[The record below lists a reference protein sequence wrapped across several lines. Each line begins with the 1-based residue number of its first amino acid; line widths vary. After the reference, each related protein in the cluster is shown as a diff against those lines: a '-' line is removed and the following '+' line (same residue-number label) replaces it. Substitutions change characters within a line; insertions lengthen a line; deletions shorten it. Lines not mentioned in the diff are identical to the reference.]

1 MPSVLNVDTI
11 ADKAGTGPVALTKQ
25 QAAIALLSYDQRNTT
40 TDSSLNISSVTDET
54 TGISNN
60 ALTTNTSS
68 ATDRVVLC
76 SSWNTD
82 DDGSTVAG
90 GHQRGLISTCQHH
103 SDNTTSRYDV
113 ETAYGSYHGVSAGA
127 YVDTDGVRSGIFGDL
142 A

>member
-1 MPSVLNVDTI
+1 MTSVLNVDTI

-25 QAAIALLSYDQRNTT
+25 QAAIALLNYDQSNTT

-54 TGISNN
+54 TGITNN

-82 DDGSTVAG
+82 DDGSSVAA

-103 SDNTTSRYDV
+103 SDNSTSRYDI
-113 ETAYGSYHGVSAGA
+113 ETCYGSYHGVGAGA
-127 YVDTDGVRSGIFGDL
+127 YDDTDGVRSAIFGDL